1 MVSALPMDPV
11 QVRFY
16 TRKGC
21 HLCKKALTVL
31 QELQNEFKFSV
42 QLVDIDGSPHLLAV
56 YGHDI
61 PVGEMEGREIFR
73 HRIDKHAM
81 RKILRKALQADP
93 MQPDAPAS

>member
-1 MVSALPMDPV
+1 MDHV
-11 QVRFY
+11 QIRIY

-31 QELQNEFKFSV
+31 QELQNEFKFRV
-42 QLVDIDGSPHLLAV
+42 QLVDIDGSPDLLAA

-61 PVGEMEGREIFR
+61 PVGEMEGQEVFR

-81 RKILRKALQADP
+81 SEILRRRLK
-93 MQPDAPAS
+93 S

>member
-1 MVSALPMDPV
+1 MDPV
-11 QVRFY
+11 QIRFY

-31 QELQNEFKFSV
+31 QELQNEFKFRV
-42 QLVDIDGSPHLLAV
+42 QLVDIDGSPCLLAV

-61 PVGEMEGREIFR
+61 PVGEMEGREVFR

-81 RKILRKALQADP
+81 RELLQERLK
-93 MQPDAPAS
+93 S